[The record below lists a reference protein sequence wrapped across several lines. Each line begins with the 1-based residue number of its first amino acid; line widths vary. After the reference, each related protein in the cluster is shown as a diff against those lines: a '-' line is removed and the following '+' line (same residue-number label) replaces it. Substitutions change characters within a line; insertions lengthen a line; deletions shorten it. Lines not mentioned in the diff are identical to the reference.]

1 MTTPSHTPATA
12 LNITDAKFRLSDIK
26 TLNIKQLQ
34 IKKGQSWAFVGA
46 NGSGKSALASALT
59 GDLPPLSGQ
68 IETPFTH
75 SIRISFEQLQ
85 K

>member
-34 IKKGQSWAFVGA
+34 IKKAKAGHLSERMAVV
-46 NGSGKSALASALT
+46 N
-59 GDLPPLSGQ
+59 PL
-68 IETPFTH
+68 
-75 SIRISFEQLQ
+75 LQ
-85 K
+85 AH